1 MSGHNDNCL
10 VFTRF
15 YGNVQN
21 KQHFPLCQ
29 DLPSDL
35 HQQHD
40 WKDPA
45 VPADLQLCNQG
56 RKCSLDQD
64 EPEPLQI
71 KDNQKEPGSPHIKE
85 DPERPEH
92 LLVKEEQEELCCS
105 LQGGEAALKLET
117 EIIMVT
123 ADYGETDLGEEPLDP
138 VRFCPMSSSET
149 EVKPVESDLTR
160 TSEMQLDH
168 RPPSNVVDGSP
179 VPQDPITGKP
189 ATCSVNCDVCG
200 KCFKCE
206 SHMKE
211 HRRTHTGEKPFECR
225 TCRKSFRLKRQLG
238 LHMRVHTGERPYSCD
253 TCGKSFSYWTGLT
266 VHMRTHTGDRPYACD
281 TCGKSFTH
289 SSSLTIH
296 TRTHTGEKPFYCG
309 TCGKNFSQ
317 RTGLTDHQRI
327 HTGDKPYS
335 CETCGKSFSQ
345 RTSLK
350 IHLRSH
356 TDGPPPS

>member
-1 MSGHNDNCL
+1 MDTQRKL
-10 VFTRF
+10 VEISWKQ
-15 YGNVQN
+15 QN
-21 KQHFPLCQ
+21 QNPVE
-29 DLPSDL
+29 P
-35 HQQHD
+35 
-40 WKDPA
+40 PY
-45 VPADLQLCNQG
+45 
-56 RKCSLDQD
+56 CSLIQ
-64 EPEPLQI
+64 ENIFLTEVFFFLSPQTSISNTTGRTRQFLLTCSSATRE
-71 KDNQKEPGSPHIKE
+71 GSA
-85 DPERPEH
+85 
-92 LLVKEEQEELCCS
+92 EELCCS

-189 ATCSVNCDVCG
+189 ATCSVKCDVCG
-200 KCFKCE
+200 KSFKCE

-266 VHMRTHTGDRPYACD
+266 VEQTPLDE
-281 TCGKSFTH
+281 
-289 SSSLTIH
+289 SSLLSSPAEGS
-296 TRTHTGEKPFYCG
+296 RAAASGG
-309 TCGKNFSQ
+309 
-317 RTGLTDHQRI
+317 R
-327 HTGDKPYS
+327 
-335 CETCGKSFSQ
+335 
-345 RTSLK
+345 
-350 IHLRSH
+350 
-356 TDGPPPS
+356 